1 MKQFYQDTNFRPH
14 NLRMIDDINDI
25 IDEYQ
30 AQNFVL
36 TVRQL
41 YYQLVA
47 RDIIENTMRSY
58 KNVARLINDGR
69 LAGRIDWDAIED
81 RTREFITRNR
91 WNSGRELFRASANQF
106 HMDMWEGQ
114 DRRVFV
120 IVEKEALTGVME
132 PTCYGYD
139 VPLLAARGYPS
150 ASVVREFAD
159 AVVIPS
165 LGEGQ
170 NVLILHLGDHD
181 PSGIDMSRDL
191 IERIELFVGDNG
203 GGDVELR
210 RIALNMPQV
219 EELKPPPNPAKTT
232 DARFAN
238 YKKKFGTT
246 SWELDALPPEY
257 IATLIK
263 KHITKEID
271 PEPWNARLK
280 QIDHVKTEMKKVAD
294 KFKL

>member
-1 MKQFYQDTNFRPH
+1 MKQFYRDINFRPH
-14 NLRMIDDINDI
+14 SLRMIDDINEI

-30 AQNFVL
+30 AQNYVL

-58 KNVARLINDGR
+58 KNTASLINDAR
-69 LAGRIDWDAIED
+69 IAGKIDWDAIED

-91 WNSGRELFRASANQF
+91 WESGKELLEASARQY

-120 IVEKEALTGVME
+120 IVEKEALTGVLE
-132 PTCYGYD
+132 PTCYGWD

-150 ASVVREFAD
+150 ASVIREFANS
-159 AVVIPS
+159 VVIPA
-165 LGEGQ
+165 LEDGQ
-170 NVLILHLGDHD
+170 NILCLHLGDHD

-191 IERIELFVGDNG
+191 IERIEMFVGDQG
-203 GGDVELR
+203 GCDFELR

-219 EELKPPPNPAKTT
+219 EELNPPPNPAKMT
-232 DARFAN
+232 DARFKA
-238 YKKKFGTT
+238 YKKKFGTV
-246 SWELDALPPEY
+246 SWELDALQPDY
-257 IATLIK
+257 LTKLLV
-263 KHITKEID
+263 KHITQEID
-271 PEPWNARLK
+271 PGPWNERKDEIAA
-280 QIDHVKTEMKKVAD
+280 VKERMLEVAEQ
-294 KFKL
+294 F